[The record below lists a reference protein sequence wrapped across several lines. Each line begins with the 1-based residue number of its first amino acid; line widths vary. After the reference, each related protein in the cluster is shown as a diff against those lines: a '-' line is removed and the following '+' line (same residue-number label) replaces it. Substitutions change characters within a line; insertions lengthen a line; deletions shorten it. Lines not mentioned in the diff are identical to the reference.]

1 MSNVYGPK
9 SMVQSQNV
17 QQSSKPFHNMKLKSL
32 LYVALVVLCPFAPAA
47 LHAQQ
52 EPLYS
57 QHQFNPLT
65 YNPGYAGSNEALSL
79 QMQLRRQWWGV
90 KGAPQGGMLSADW
103 AGKDGRTGWGI
114 GLNAQR
120 IGLYDRADLHA
131 NYAYRMEMGEGKLA
145 LGIRGGGVW
154 HQNRLTDAV
163 LSDPGDEVYGQNT
176 SFFVPK
182 VGVGVYYEQENWN
195 FSFALPTL
203 VSWHPERAFTQE
215 EEQVF
220 LRRHWYA
227 GTAFVLQIE
236 EGLALKPSLLL
247 KYVKGAPVQADLSA
261 QLYFKDLFSL
271 GAGYRTGDA
280 CIFLLDFF
288 PTEHLRFGY
297 SYDMRV
303 GKPSNFRPSSHEIS
317 VGYRLQSGTGYET
330 IRRNRLQT
338 MRYF

>member
-1 MSNVYGPK
+1 
-9 SMVQSQNV
+9 
-17 QQSSKPFHNMKLKSL
+17 MKLKSL

-163 LSDPGDEVYGQNT
+163 LSTPETKFMGKIQAFLYPKSAWACTMSRKTGIFRLPCRPWFPGIQIG
-176 SFFVPK
+176 P
-182 VGVGVYYEQENWN
+182 
-195 FSFALPTL
+195 LP
-203 VSWHPERAFTQE
+203 R
-215 EEQVF
+215 
-220 LRRHWYA
+220 
-227 GTAFVLQIE
+227 
-236 EGLALKPSLLL
+236 
-247 KYVKGAPVQADLSA
+247 
-261 QLYFKDLFSL
+261 
-271 GAGYRTGDA
+271 
-280 CIFLLDFF
+280 
-288 PTEHLRFGY
+288 
-297 SYDMRV
+297 
-303 GKPSNFRPSSHEIS
+303 
-317 VGYRLQSGTGYET
+317 
-330 IRRNRLQT
+330 RRNRFSCADIG
-338 MRYF
+338 MRERHLSCKLRKDWP